1 MPVWLT
7 LFGGIVAT
15 VAFLGGL
22 FGLVVLLI
30 HGKATKGRPHF
41 GLFSTG
47 GNGTLGAFVT
57 WDPGTF
63 AVEMYRFRFTFVAP
77 EWVEK
82 ESTFTY
88 SFENAK
94 KESFSQILQLPPNLI
109 QLLADPKAKALVS
122 VEARST
128 EEYSLSK
135 DMTLKSFRKLYQSQK
150 ADLKKLPPVPEVAQA
165 IDAPPVMSLDYSE
178 LVARK
183 KKLKVLEAE
192 AAKKAAKKPAAATA
206 AATPAAETA
215 AT

>member
-30 HGKATKGRPHF
+30 QGKATKGRPQF

-47 GNGTLGAFVT
+47 GNGTLGGFVT
-57 WDPGTF
+57 WDQGTF
-63 AVEMYRFRFTFVAP
+63 AVEFYRFRFSVVAP
-77 EWVEK
+77 QWEEK
-82 ESTFTY
+82 EMTFTY

-94 KESFSQILQLPPNLI
+94 KEAFSQIFQLPPNL
-109 QLLADPKAKALVS
+109 LKLVADPKAKALIS

-128 EEYSLSK
+128 EEFSLSK
-135 DMTLKSFRKLYQSQK
+135 DMTLKSFRKLYQAAK
-150 ADLKKLPPVPEVAQA
+150 ADLAKLPPAPEVAA
-165 IDAPPVMSLDYSE
+165 TMDAPPVMSLDYSE

-183 KKLKVLEAE
+183 KKLKALES
-192 AAKKAAKKPAAATA
+192 AAAAKAAKKPAATA
-206 AATPAAETA
+206 AAAAPAAETA